1 MLPVS
6 CLGYQ
11 GVTDQN
17 KYFFN
22 KLISVFCL
30 PVYHAVACNAQRD
43 FYGPVNL

>member
-11 GVTDQN
+11 GVTDQK
-17 KYFFN
+17 KYFFY

-30 PVYHAVACNAQRD
+30 PVYRAVACNAQRD